1 MKNIDEL
8 FLIKQ
13 ISEEHVEGFNAAV
26 GAVAREK
33 KYLAFLDSPSLES
46 SRDFVR
52 KMIEANMPSLVA
64 LANDKVIGWCDI
76 SPLDRP
82 VFAHSG
88 CLGIG
93 IIQGYRNLG
102 LGENL
107 IRQALALAIDRGLTR
122 VELTVRENNKSAIHL
137 YKKIGFVAEGLHINA
152 VKIDDRYENHV
163 SMAILL

>member
-1 MKNIDEL
+1 MKNIDGQ
-8 FLIKQ
+8 FLIKH
-13 ISEEHVEGFNAAV
+13 ISEDYVEGFNAAV

-46 SRDFVR
+46 SYNIVR
-52 KMIEANMPSLVA
+52 NMIETNMPALVA
-64 LANDKVIGWCDI
+64 LASDNVIGWCDI

-82 VFAHSG
+82 VFNHSG

-102 LGENL
+102 LGEHL
-107 IRQALALAIDRGLTR
+107 IRQALALAVARGLTR
-122 VELTVRENNKSAIHL
+122 VELTVRENNTSAINL
-137 YKKIGFVAEGLHINA
+137 YKKVGFVAEGLHINA
-152 VKIDDRYENHV
+152 VKIDDHYENHI